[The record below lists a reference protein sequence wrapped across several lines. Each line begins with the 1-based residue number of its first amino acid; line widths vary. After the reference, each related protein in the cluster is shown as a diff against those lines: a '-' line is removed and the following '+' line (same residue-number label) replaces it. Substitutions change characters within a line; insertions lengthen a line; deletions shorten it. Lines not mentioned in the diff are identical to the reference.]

1 LGKSVVAS
9 CKKLQELAGIEQ
21 PARTGKRAHAA
32 AEKAEE
38 LLAVFKRV
46 DAEQKKRAAF
56 LARYEAEWTKVP
68 LANRRAYANEP
79 TLGTALKARL
89 GLVLAQAYAKEQ
101 SMIEELEVRVAERR
115 AKGVAEAHA
124 EKLMLKLAQERK
136 MSKLTHALLDAE
148 FQVDVERQLSRLQRT
163 EEKSALIAKDRSKRT
178 AELELALQKADKSIK
193 SLRDQVELMKREQK
207 IKQLPPE
214 VLGRVRILTTP
225 GTWRPELIKS
235 CEFSP
240 RAVYETKQP
249 HSLSAL
255 AAAGCLDESPNGLWA
270 LYLVLALPGDTER
283 PRFRSPVWPVGYNWN
298 PYGILQVLENNRYAH
313 KTLKAIQQTLRRHG
327 EDLVKLGHLKP

>member
-1 LGKSVVAS
+1 
-9 CKKLQELAGIEQ
+9 
-21 PARTGKRAHAA
+21 
-32 AEKAEE
+32 
-38 LLAVFKRV
+38 
-46 DAEQKKRAAF
+46 
-56 LARYEAEWTKVP
+56 
-68 LANRRAYANEP
+68 
-79 TLGTALKARL
+79 
-89 GLVLAQAYAKEQ
+89 
-101 SMIEELEVRVAERR
+101 
-115 AKGVAEAHA
+115 
-124 EKLMLKLAQERK
+124 